1 MRVSVYSPPMDH
13 AQPPPRT
20 DRKRIHALLAT
31 HGIQPTAQR
40 VRIAELLF
48 AREQHLTAD
57 QVIQALGR
65 DGTHVSKATV
75 YNTLNLLAA
84 KGLLKPLQVDTER
97 GLFDSNTEPHHH
109 FHVEDTGE
117 LIDVPPGTVQFSKL
131 PALPP
136 GTESVAVEV
145 IFRVRR
151 KG

>member
-1 MRVSVYSPPMDH
+1 MDH
-13 AQPPPRT
+13 AQQPPRA
-20 DRKRIHALLAT
+20 DRRRIHAMLAT

-40 VRIAELLF
+40 IRIAELLF
-48 AREQHLTAD
+48 SRDQHLTAD

-117 LIDVPPGTVQFSKL
+117 LIDVAPGAVQFSKL

-145 IFRVRR
+145 VFRVRR
-151 KG
+151 KV

>member
-1 MRVSVYSPPMDH
+1 MDH
-13 AQPPPRT
+13 AQQPPRA
-20 DRKRIHALLAT
+20 DRKRLHEMLAT

-40 VRIAELLF
+40 IRIAELLYS
-48 AREQHLTAD
+48 RDQHLTAD

-65 DGTHVSKATV
+65 DGAHVSKATV

-84 KGLLKPLQVDTER
+84 KGLLKPLQVDTEC

-109 FHVEDTGE
+109 FLVEDTGE
-117 LIDVPPGTVQFSKL
+117 LVDVPPGAVQFSKV
-131 PALPP
+131 PTLPP

>member
-1 MRVSVYSPPMDH
+1 MDH
-13 AQPPPRT
+13 ADSPLRA
-20 DRKRIHALLAT
+20 DRRRIQTALAE

-40 VRIAELLF
+40 IRIAELLF

-75 YNTLNLLAA
+75 YNTLNLFAA
-84 KGLLKPLQVDTER
+84 KGLLKSLRVDPDR
-97 GLFDSNTEPHHH
+97 GLFDSNTAPHHH

-117 LIDVPPGTVQFSKL
+117 LIDVPPDAVQFAQL
-131 PALPP
+131 PPLPP

-151 KG
+151 KV

>member
-1 MRVSVYSPPMDH
+1 M
-13 AQPPPRT
+13 QPRA
-20 DRKRIHALLAT
+20 DRKRIQTMLAT

-40 VRIAELLF
+40 MRIAELLF
-48 AREQHLTAD
+48 SRAQHLTAD
-57 QVIQALGR
+57 QLIHALGR
-65 DGTHVSKATV
+65 DGAHVSKATV

-84 KGLLKPLQVDTER
+84 KGLLKSLQVDPSR

-117 LIDVPPGTVQFSKL
+117 LIDVPPGAVQFSKL